1 MSEETIEKLSAYL
14 DDELETGE
22 LSHIDR
28 QLGNNAELRSKLN
41 RYALIS
47 ETIKGNCNH
56 CDAAAIADRVNES
69 LRNEPTVLVPIVKKR
84 PDNHW
89 KTYLGGAAIAAT
101 VAALAV
107 INVGSLN
114 QQNTEAE
121 VFPVTADISTTS
133 TKTPFVAG
141 FSQKAST
148 QWSTDN
154 NSSPEIEDE
163 LNQLLIDHSEYTT
176 QSGIPGLLPYAT
188 FVVYDK
194 K

>member
-1 MSEETIEKLSAYL
+1 MSEETKEKLSAYI
-14 DDELETGE
+14 DDELQTGE
-22 LSHIDR
+22 LPHIDR
-28 QLGNNAELRSKLN
+28 QLESDAELRNKLN

-56 CDAAAIADRVNES
+56 CDAASIADRVNDS
-69 LRNEPTVLVPIVKKR
+69 LTNEPAILAPVVRKR
-84 PDNHW
+84 PTNQW
-89 KTYLGGAAIAAT
+89 KTYLGGAAIAAS
-101 VAALAV
+101 VAALAI
-107 INVGSLN
+107 INIGSLN
-114 QQNTEAE
+114 QQNAEVE
-121 VFPVTADISTTS
+121 VFPVTADINTATGR
-133 TKTPFVAG
+133 TPFAAG

-148 QWSTDN
+148 QWSTDSN
-154 NSSPEIEDE
+154 TPPEIEDE